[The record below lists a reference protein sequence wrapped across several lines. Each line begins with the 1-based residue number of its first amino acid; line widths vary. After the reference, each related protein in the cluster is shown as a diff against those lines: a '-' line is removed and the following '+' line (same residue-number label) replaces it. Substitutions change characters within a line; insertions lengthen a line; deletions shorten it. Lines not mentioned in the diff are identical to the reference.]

1 MNKQWFTAAAW
12 LKTRSPQ
19 ASGGLMIPLCLLLS
33 SLAKGTP
40 LSSSPGCALAPN
52 GASLWTNYSHN
63 LALILGTQPW
73 WMKESDARVSPWRRW
88 ACSLLLHDDVHL
100 CVFVCD
106 KLTYISA
113 HSLLVHKLPSVNAPS
128 AHTLSAISNV
138 HIYIMLYC
146 NKTTEYNPFSVLGE
160 APWHTMSLPTPSRQ
174 GSCLFR
180 VCH

>member
-1 MNKQWFTAAAW
+1 MTHTHTHTTLWQPRRNINTLQLHFRDIMNKQWFTAAAW
-12 LKTRSPQ
+12 LKTWSPR

-106 KLTYISA
+106 KLTYISG

-128 AHTLSAISNV
+128 AHALSAISNV
-138 HIYIMLYC
+138 HIYIML
-146 NKTTEYNPFSVLGE
+146 
-160 APWHTMSLPTPSRQ
+160 
-174 GSCLFR
+174 
-180 VCH
+180 